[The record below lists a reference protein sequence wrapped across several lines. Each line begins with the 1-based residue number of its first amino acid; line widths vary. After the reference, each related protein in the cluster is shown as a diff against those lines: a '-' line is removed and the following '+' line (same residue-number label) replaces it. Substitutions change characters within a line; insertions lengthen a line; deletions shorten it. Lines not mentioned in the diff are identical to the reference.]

1 MSISLLTRAPLPV
14 KLTVLLGTTLL
25 AAAGCASSTSTSSS
39 TPAAGSSGSASAQ
52 GGGSAMTITTKSGSA
67 GTYLTDGSGRTVYLW
82 VKDPMGKS
90 VCDGACAGA
99 WPPVTTTGS
108 PTASGSAM
116 SSALSTFTRSDG
128 TKQVLYDG
136 HALYYFVGDTSPG
149 ATKGQGLDGFGAKW
163 WLVAPTGSGITSS
176 GASSGSGS
184 SPSAPASSKAGWS

>member
-25 AAAGCASSTSTSSS
+25 AAACASSTSTSSS
-39 TPAAGSSGSASAQ
+39 TPPAAGGTGSASAQ

-116 SSALSTFTRSDG
+116 SSALTTFTRSDG

-163 WLVAPTGSGITSS
+163 WLVAPS
-176 GASSGSGS
+176 GASITGAASGGSGS